1 MSQFDILMEAA
12 AQEETARALLGL
24 AETAPKKSKRK
35 SSKRKSSKRTSPL
48 KPYEVAML
56 LSACGGG
63 HVNPKDAVDEAR
75 GYLVGMRC
83 PSGMEKT
90 KTGGCRKTKQK
101 PTLKERETECKKK
114 EGKRWTGKRC
124 IKMRKKRKT
133 KPRNEL
139 TEEDCTNLG
148 KVLNRKTGRCNQKK
162 RKTKPRKTKK
172 QKPTLEERETECKKK
187 EGKRWT
193 GKRCIKMRK
202 ERRKT
207 KRAPSVYNLFVQEV
221 MPQIEDL
228 SSKEKM
234 KKVGDLWRQ
243 PGVKRQFYADKGVPM
258 PSRRKTLAER
268 EVECKAAGKRWTG
281 KRCIKQKLTADED
294 DAAQEHDPNW
304 WLKRGLVPPMW
315 DEDASIDDFIDD
327 DAIEDDDA
335 FHHWF
340 RSLSQNVKARYL
352 RDDNF
357 ATQLRADYARQ
368 QVVDVDLQN
377 EYGISV

>member
-1 MSQFDILMEAA
+1 MDPKGVAYSMTGLEILVDAALRKEAGD
-12 AQEETARALLGL
+12 TLLGL
-24 AETAPKKSKRK
+24 AEPAPKK
-35 SSKRKSSKRTSPL
+35 SKRKSSKRTSPL

-90 KTGGCRKTKQK
+90 KTGGCRQKRNTKSRKTKKQK

-114 EGKRWTGKRC
+114 EGK
-124 IKMRKKRKT
+124 
-133 KPRNEL
+133 
-139 TEEDCTNLG
+139 
-148 KVLNRKTGRCNQKK
+148 Q
-162 RKTKPRKTKK
+162 
-172 QKPTLEERETECKKK
+172 
-187 EGKRWT
+187 WT

-243 PGVKRQFYADKGVPM
+243 PEVKKQFYADKGVPM
-258 PSRRKTLAER
+258 PSRRKTKKQKPTLEER
-268 EVECKAAGKRWTG
+268 KTACKKRGKVLNDVTLRCYTPKPTLEERKTACEKKDKHWTG
-281 KRCIKQKLTADED
+281 TRCIKKRKPEKTAAEDADED
-294 DAAQEHDPNW
+294 DALQEKFWQEQD
-304 WLKRGLVPPMW
+304 VY
-315 DEDASIDDFIDD
+315 EDDYYDDDVNYDYLLEEDGYDDFERDLEYNGYSFYDD
-327 DAIEDDDA
+327 DGSS
-335 FHHWF
+335 F
-340 RSLSQNVKARYL
+340 
-352 RDDNF
+352 
-357 ATQLRADYARQ
+357 
-368 QVVDVDLQN
+368 
-377 EYGISV
+377 

>member
-1 MSQFDILMEAA
+1 MDPKGVAYSMTGLEILVDAALRKEAGD
-12 AQEETARALLGL
+12 TLLGL
-24 AETAPKKSKRK
+24 AEPAPKK
-35 SSKRKSSKRTSPL
+35 SKRKSSKRTSPL

-90 KTGGCRKTKQK
+90 KTGGCRQKRNTKSRKTKKQK

-114 EGKRWTGKRC
+114 EGK
-124 IKMRKKRKT
+124 
-133 KPRNEL
+133 
-139 TEEDCTNLG
+139 
-148 KVLNRKTGRCNQKK
+148 Q
-162 RKTKPRKTKK
+162 
-172 QKPTLEERETECKKK
+172 
-187 EGKRWT
+187 WT

-243 PGVKRQFYADKGVPM
+243 PEVKKQFYADKGVPM
-258 PSRRKTLAER
+258 PSRRKTKKQKPTLEER
-268 EVECKAAGKRWTG
+268 KTACKKRGKVLNDVTLRCYTPKPTPKPRKTKKQKPTLEERKTACKKRGKVLNDVTLRCYTPKPTLEERKTACEKKDKHWTG
-281 KRCIKQKLTADED
+281 TRCIKKRKPEKTAAEDADED
-294 DAAQEHDPNW
+294 DALQEKFWQEQD
-304 WLKRGLVPPMW
+304 VY
-315 DEDASIDDFIDD
+315 EDDYYDDDVNYDYLLEEDGYDDFERDLEYNGYSFYDD
-327 DAIEDDDA
+327 DGSS
-335 FHHWF
+335 F
-340 RSLSQNVKARYL
+340 
-352 RDDNF
+352 
-357 ATQLRADYARQ
+357 
-368 QVVDVDLQN
+368 
-377 EYGISV
+377 